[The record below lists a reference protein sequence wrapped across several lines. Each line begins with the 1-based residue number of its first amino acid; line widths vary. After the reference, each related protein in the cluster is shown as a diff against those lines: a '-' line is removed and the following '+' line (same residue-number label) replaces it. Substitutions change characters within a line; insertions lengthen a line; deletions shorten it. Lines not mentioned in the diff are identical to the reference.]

1 MVTCLLKYSNIF
13 LITFFGLPIYDFDKK
28 KSKNYMQLL
37 FKKIDSAYEFVDA
50 VLLAWNILIVI
61 YNFKI
66 LITLIL
72 LQYPGLRMHV

>member
-1 MVTCLLKYSNIF
+1 
-13 LITFFGLPIYDFDKK
+13 
-28 KSKNYMQLL
+28 MQLL